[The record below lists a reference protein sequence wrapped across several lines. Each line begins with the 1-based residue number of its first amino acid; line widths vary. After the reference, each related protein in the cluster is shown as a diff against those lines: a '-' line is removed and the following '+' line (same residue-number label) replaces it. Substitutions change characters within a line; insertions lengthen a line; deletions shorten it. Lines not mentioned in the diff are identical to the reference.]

1 MNSFEILFKQLNKIL
16 IKDTSAILIE
26 INKASKFT
34 LNINK
39 LDISYKKFSKELE
52 LIKFIKKM
60 NLEYQIEIR
69 IFEDVDS
76 NELYNGIVFGI
87 DRLILEN

>member
-39 LDISYKKFSKELE
+39 LDINYKKFSKELE

-60 NLEYQIEIR
+60 NLEYQIEVR